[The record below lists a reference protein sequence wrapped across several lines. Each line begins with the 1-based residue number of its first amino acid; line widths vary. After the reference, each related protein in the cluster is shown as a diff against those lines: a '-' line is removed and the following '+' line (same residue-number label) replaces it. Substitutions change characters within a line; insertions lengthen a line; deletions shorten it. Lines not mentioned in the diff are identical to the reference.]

1 MKLGRAQKLKQQ
13 RKEEQAHQIK
23 KEKRE
28 SYTKILIIVVSL
40 LAIGL
45 TVFLV
50 LLVNSMKDKEAKN
63 PKVESKKQMVL
74 ETSKGQIVIDLF
86 TKDTPLTVDHIT
98 TLCDQGFYDNLQWYR
113 VEDFVV
119 QTGSHY
125 QSLISSL
132 PEGTQP
138 DETQAQDAYNQDQ
151 QAGTVLDEIGQSN
164 VRGAVGMA
172 KPSDQ
177 TTQLP
182 QANSATTDFYILK
195 QDVTQLDQYFTVF
208 GRVVKGM
215 DVVDSLDTTDTLI
228 SAQVKNK

>member
-1 MKLGRAQKLKQQ
+1 MGRAQKLKQQ
-13 RKEEQAHQIK
+13 RKEEEAKLRK
-23 KEKRE
+23 KERRE
-28 SYTKILIIVVSL
+28 GYHKIIIAVISI
-40 LAIGL
+40 LAIAL

-50 LLVNSMKDKEAKN
+50 LLVNSLKANEG
-63 PKVESKKQMVL
+63 KKQMIL
-74 ETSKGQIVIDLF
+74 ETSKGRIVIDLF
-86 TKDTPLTVDHIT
+86 VKDTPITVDHIS
-98 TLCDQGFYDNLQWYR
+98 TLCGEGFYDNLLWYR

-125 QSLISSL
+125 QSLVAES
-132 PEGTQP
+132 EGGQP
-138 DETQAQDAYNQDQ
+138 DETAMQDAYTRDQ
-151 QAGTVLDEIGQSN
+151 QVGTVLDELGQSN

-195 QDVTQLDQYFTVF
+195 QDVTGLDQYFTVF
-208 GRVVKGM
+208 GKVVKGM
-215 DVVDSLDTTDTLI
+215 DVVDSLEVTDVLI